1 MIRPLAA
8 LTAISLLLGAAC
20 GSTGAA
26 SGDVAAFAR
35 PSVQGERFDL
45 ARHLGKD
52 VVLISFWTTY
62 CEPCKVEMP
71 FLQQYHDKYGSQGFA
86 VVSVSMDG
94 PDTVAEVRPYIRRMG
109 FTYPVVIDE
118 DGSIAQRMNPVA
130 AAPFAIL
137 VGRDGKVRQ
146 RFSGFKAGEAP
157 ILEAA
162 IVAALAEGELAP
174 PEPEPA
180 PAEPAEPTPAPAEPA
195 EPTPAPAEPAPEPAA
210 AP

>member
-1 MIRPLAA
+1 MIRPLAIA
-8 LTAISLLLGAAC
+8 MAFSFVLGAAC
-20 GSTGAA
+20 GSTGAG

-71 FLQQYHDKYGSQGFA
+71 FLQQYHDRYGSQGFA

-137 VGRDGKVRQ
+137 VGRDGKIRQ

-162 IVAALAEGELAP
+162 IVAALAEGNLTPAEPAP
-174 PEPEPA
+174 PEPA
-180 PAEPAEPTPAPAEPA
+180 PAEPAPAEPEPSEPAPATEPA
-195 EPTPAPAEPAPEPAA
+195 VAP
-210 AP
+210 